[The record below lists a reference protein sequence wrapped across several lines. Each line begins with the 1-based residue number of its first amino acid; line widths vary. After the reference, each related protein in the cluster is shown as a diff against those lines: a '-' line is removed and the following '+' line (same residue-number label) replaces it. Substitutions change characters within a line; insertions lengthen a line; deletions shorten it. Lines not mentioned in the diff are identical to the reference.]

1 MDVVSVDMVHLA
13 SLIYIFIY
21 LFFTFEGNFIP
32 FFKCYIYC
40 KNIAALVLSKSI
52 NTSRFLIT
60 NSRLSGIKQV
70 SKQVEQSSNFR
81 TSHLF
86 TVMQL
91 FKPGKDNT
99 YARM

>member
-1 MDVVSVDMVHLA
+1 MDVVSVALVHLA

-21 LFFTFEGNFIP
+21 F
-32 FFKCYIYC
+32 IYC

-70 SKQVEQSSNFR
+70 SEQVEQSSNFR

-91 FKPGKDNT
+91 FKPGKDNS